1 MKRRSAVALTIAIV
15 FTHSTCCA
23 FVLTKGA
30 FATPCRA
37 GTCRAGTRPPGHV
50 ETSRSSN
57 LHAGITSRR
66 QIYSLLL
73 STASSFPGLLPLLSV
88 EDDIKQ
94 DPCRYVQCCR
104 ACSEW
109 KALDLYLGKLE
120 SELATGKL
128 TGQNQQDKIKE
139 ALMEAQHKVL
149 RPSLLAAMELYDN
162 RRDTSQTARELQ
174 QITDME
180 ACYDAALALWSREGW
195 EQALNLIKTDHM
207 YPTLDTVKKFRTV
220 MRTIVSDVEDSFVGT
235 FAPAKEA
242 LPQDDGARYRQQS
255 ITVDLSSSSFE
266 GRESEQR
273 RKRDVLYSILKGE
286 LSKTQYISNMLREVV
301 SRLVGTLVRDSSS
314 RRSRTRQL
322 AVGMDTQETRPTRG
336 AEGGL
341 VEDRGED
348 KGGGGEERGQ
358 GSTNTQH
365 LFSDLA
371 LPSRKELVEDE
382 LPEVLSFLA
391 LLAQKYK
398 Y

>member
-1 MKRRSAVALTIAIV
+1 L
-15 FTHSTCCA
+15 
-23 FVLTKGA
+23 
-30 FATPCRA
+30 
-37 GTCRAGTRPPGHV
+37 
-50 ETSRSSN
+50 
-57 LHAGITSRR
+57 
-66 QIYSLLL
+66 
-73 STASSFPGLLPLLSV
+73 
-88 EDDIKQ
+88 
-94 DPCRYVQCCR
+94 
-104 ACSEW
+104 SEW
-109 KALDLYLGKLE
+109 KALDPFLGKLE
-120 SELATGKL
+120 SDLATGKL

-139 ALMEAQHKVL
+139 ALMAAQHKVL

-162 RRDTSQTARELQ
+162 CSDASQTARELQ

-266 GRESEQR
+266 GRESQQR

-322 AVGMDTQETRPTRG
+322 AVGMDTQETRPNRG

-341 VEDRGED
+341 VEDRRED
-348 KGGGGEERGQ
+348 KGGGGGGEERGK
-358 GSTNTQH
+358 GSTNTQQ

-371 LPSRKELVEDE
+371 LPSRNELVEDE
-382 LPEVLSFLA
+382 LPEVLSLLA